1 MPNQNPLKP
10 FPAWRLPNGT
20 INASDIELE
29 KSIESC
35 ERWAWFGGGLVI
47 VGVAAE
53 VAIAAIHP
61 PYDSF
66 LEQWGSS
73 LANSLVAIGVAF
85 EIIFSRMAGLRQ
97 NELKRRSDERVAAAN
112 ARAEEANQKAQEAA
126 LELAKLTTP
135 RAISAEHASAIT
147 DAISPF
153 AGTPFI
159 LLIQPEPEP
168 LSLMNQICDAL
179 VAAGWNWLGSGHLIA
194 FNRPGKPSV
203 GMMTGS
209 GILLQLA
216 SSKKDAWE
224 APILALA
231 NALVATGLEGVQATE
246 VDDGS
251 VPDTAIHIRIG
262 RKP

>member
-1 MPNQNPLKP
+1 LKP

-20 INASDIELE
+20 IKASDLELE

-73 LANSLVAIGVAF
+73 LANSLVALGVAI
-85 EIIFSRMAGLRQ
+85 EIIFSRLAGLRQ

-126 LELAKLTTP
+126 LQLARLTTP
-135 RAISAEHASAIT
+135 RIISGEHVAGLVEAV
-147 DAISPF
+147 SPF
-153 AGTPFI
+153 PGTPFVF
-159 LLIQPEPEP
+159 LMQPEPEP
-168 LSLMNQICDAL
+168 LALMNQISDAL
-179 VAAGWNWLGSGHLIA
+179 LAAEWNWLGTSQAIA
-194 FNRPGKPSV
+194 FNRPGKPPV
-203 GMMTGS
+203 GMMTGT
-209 GILLQLA
+209 GIRLQID
-216 SSKKDAWE
+216 SSKKAEWQ
-224 APILALA
+224 APILALG
-231 NALVATGLEGVQATE
+231 NALLAAGLEDVE
-246 VDDGS
+246 CHEISDDS
-251 VPDTAIHIRIG
+251 VPPTAIHIRIG